1 MTAAAPWSV
10 KGIDPKARE
19 VAKELA
25 RRSGMTLGEWLNRI
39 ILEDEMPEEVTSEE
53 HFTARPFRAA
63 IEAPKSYM
71 PSSPII
77 GRPDFGRNDELSR
90 IAIALDRLTDRI
102 EDSETRTGLAISGV
116 EHSVR
121 HAMARIETAEREH
134 VAIAA
139 RVDTAAEQL
148 AAEQARAAERLRL
161 VEAEMIGPRSLEVM
175 RALEDSVTRVAGE
188 VFDVEARNRA
198 TVASLEDRLTVAE
211 GAAAAART
219 TFASLEERLAAAE
232 GQDTAAVID
241 EVVSGLAQRLAD
253 AEGRTGEALESLRN
267 SLVQLD
273 QRMYAADGSVRGD
286 LDKRL
291 EALADQLTRRVE
303 DARTEI
309 AERLASAGAGEIE
322 ARLGE
327 MAHEL
332 AAAEQRSAHAIET
345 MGREVLTMA
354 ETLNRRVQSA
364 EQRSAQAIEQVG
376 GEIARI
382 AGAVEN
388 RLGRTDQLHAEALER
403 LGEEIGKITER
414 LTDRII
420 QSERRAAQAIDD
432 VGEQVA
438 KVTERIEQRHER
450 AASDLAERIRQSE
463 ERTARLLEESH
474 VRLSA
479 PEPIIVAEPPSLAE
493 SESESE
499 VEFQPLAASAPVFA
513 RAEPARDELPAA
525 PAVFGAELF
534 SRAEPVSQPALDP
547 GNPSF
552 NEEDFAHVDAFAPA
566 GEFAPISETE
576 DEDRLD
582 LEAVPEAAHG
592 AALDAAAQAAPSL
605 STREVIEQARA
616 TARAAAAAPRPK
628 TLHAGDRR
636 PRSLRCGG
644 IFGALKPG
652 RPTSTWQTALMVAG
666 GAAFLSVGA
675 AGVVLMEGPGANRQ
689 AHETQ
694 PFEAPRAA
702 VALAPATSAP
712 PASPIEAP
720 VAPTAAPAATTPA
733 QDAIAT
739 DFVKAAAAAER
750 KQPGAL
756 ARLKA
761 IADGGHPPAQI
772 FLARLYETGQA
783 GVTLNLGEARRWT
796 ARAADA
802 GDPTAMH
809 NLALYYFRGEGGP
822 QDTAAAAQWFKKA
835 AQHGVVD
842 SQYNLGLLYQSGSG
856 VPRDLAQAYKWFTIA
871 ANSGDGEA
879 RASAMDLEAKLPAA
893 QLATAESQAAAFEP
907 AGGAPASQALAYGP
921 SVVSAQKILGRL
933 GYYKGRPDGSNSRD
947 LKLAVTAYQRDQGL
961 AATGSLDPTTVSRLS
976 VFSR

>member
-25 RRSGMTLGEWLNRI
+25 RRSGMTLGEWLNRV
-39 ILEDEMPEEVTSEE
+39 ILEDDMPEEVSSED
-53 HFTARPFRAA
+53 HFNVRPIRAA
-63 IEAPKSYM
+63 TEAPRSRM

-77 GRPDFGRNDELSR
+77 GRPDDLGR
-90 IAIALDRLTDRI
+90 IAFALDRLTDRI
-102 EDSETRTGLAISGV
+102 EASETRTGLAISGV

-134 VAIAA
+134 LAVATRFDA
-139 RVDTAAEQL
+139 AAEQL
-148 AAEQARAAERLRL
+148 AAEQGRASERMRL
-161 VEAEMIGPRSLEVM
+161 VEAEMIGPRSAEAIK
-175 RALEDSVTRVAGE
+175 ALEASVTRVAGE
-188 VFDVEARNRA
+188 VFEADARTRETLA
-198 TVASLEDRLTVAE
+198 GLEDRL
-211 GAAAAART
+211 AR
-219 TFASLEERLAAAE
+219 AE
-232 GQDTAAVID
+232 GQDVAEVI
-241 EVVSGLAQRLAD
+241 EAVVSRLAQRLAD
-253 AEGRTGEALESLRN
+253 AEARTGEALESLRE
-267 SLVQLD
+267 SLAQLD
-273 QRMYAADGSVRGD
+273 QRMYASDGSVRGD
-286 LDKRL
+286 LDNRL

-309 AERLASAGAGEIE
+309 AERLAATSSGQME
-322 ARLGE
+322 ARLGQIAQD
-327 MAHEL
+327 M
-332 AAAEQRSAHAIET
+332 AAAEQRSARAIET

-403 LGEEIGKITER
+403 LGAEIGRITER

-450 AASDLAERIRQSE
+450 AAGDLAERIRQSE
-463 ERTARLLEESH
+463 ERTARLLEDAR

-479 PEPIIVAEPPSLAE
+479 EPGATAAYAVPPPAM
-493 SESESE
+493 
-499 VEFQPLAASAPVFA
+499 
-513 RAEPARDELPAA
+513 RADDELPAA
-525 PAVFGAELF
+525 PMVFGEDLF
-534 SRAEPVSQPALDP
+534 SRAEPVVQPALDP
-547 GNPSF
+547 DNPAF
-552 NEEDFAHVDAFAPA
+552 DEEDFAHVDAFAPVD
-566 GEFAPISETE
+566 EFAPISETE
-576 DEDRLD
+576 DEDRFD
-582 LEAVPEAAHG
+582 
-592 AALDAAAQAAPSL
+592 LDAPLAPGETTSP

-616 TARAAAAAPRPK
+616 AARAAAAAPRPQ

-636 PRSLRCGG
+636 PRSLRGG
-644 IFGALKPG
+644 SIFGALKPG
-652 RPTSTWQTALMVAG
+652 RPASTWQTALMVAG

-675 AGVVLMEGPGANRQ
+675 AGVVLMEGPGGPGHARE
-689 AHETQ
+689 AA
-694 PFEAPRAA
+694 PFEGSPRAA
-702 VALAPATSAP
+702 VALTPETPAAQ
-712 PASPIEAP
+712 PAMIVTPVAAP
-720 VAPTAAPAATTPA
+720 VS
-733 QDAIAT
+733 DAVST
-739 DFVKAAAAAER
+739 GYVKVAAAVEQ

-761 IADGGHPPAQI
+761 MADDGHPPAQM

-783 GVTLNLGEARRWT
+783 GVVQNLGEARRWT
-796 ARAADA
+796 ARAAEA

-809 NLALYYFRGEGGP
+809 NLALFHFRGEGGP

-835 AQHGVVD
+835 AQRGIVD

-856 VPRDLAQAYKWFTIA
+856 VPRDAAQAYKWFTIA
-871 ANSGDGEA
+871 ANAGDGEA
-879 RASAMDLEAKLPAA
+879 RASAIELQNRLPTA
-893 QLATAESQAAAFEP
+893 QLASAENQANAFEP
-907 AGGAPASQALAYGP
+907 VGAAPAPQTQADGP
-921 SVVSAQKILGRL
+921 SAVAAQKILGRL
-933 GYYKGRPDGSNSRD
+933 GYYKGRPDASNSRD
-947 LKLAVTAYQRDQGL
+947 LKLAVAAYQHDQGL
-961 AATGSLDPTTVSRLS
+961 AATGSLDPATVSRLS

>member
-25 RRSGMTLGEWLNRI
+25 RRSGMTLGEWLNRV
-39 ILEDEMPEEVTSEE
+39 ILEDDMPEEVSSEA
-53 HFTARPFRAA
+53 HFTTRPFRAA
-63 IEAPKSYM
+63 IEAPKSFM
-71 PSSPII
+71 SSSPITARPDPGQSES
-77 GRPDFGRNDELSR
+77 GRPAELGR
-90 IAIALDRLTDRI
+90 IAVALDRLTDRI
-102 EDSETRTGLAISGV
+102 EASETRTGLAISGV

-134 VAIAA
+134 MAVATRFDA
-139 RVDTAAEQL
+139 AAEQL
-148 AAEQARAAERLRL
+148 AVEQARAAERMRL
-161 VEAEMIGPRSLEVM
+161 VEAEMTGPRSAEAM

-188 VFDVEARNRA
+188 VFDIDARNRA
-198 TVASLEDRLTVAE
+198 TLA
-211 GAAAAART
+211 G
-219 TFASLEERLAAAE
+219 LEERLARAE
-232 GQDTAAVID
+232 GEDPTAVID
-241 EVVSGLAQRLAD
+241 EVVSRLAQRLAD
-253 AEGRTGEALESLRN
+253 AEARTGEALDSLRD

-286 LDKRL
+286 LDNRL
-291 EALADQLTRRVE
+291 EALADQLTKRVD

-309 AERLASAGAGEIE
+309 AGR
-322 ARLGE
+322 
-327 MAHEL
+327 L
-332 AAAEQRSAHAIET
+332 AAAGSGQVEERLGRMAQEMAAVEQRSARAIEI

-364 EQRSAQAIEQVG
+364 EQRSAQAIETVG

-403 LGEEIGKITER
+403 LGSEIGKITER

-463 ERTARLLEESH
+463 ERTARLLEGAQA
-474 VRLSA
+474 RLDEEPKSA
-479 PEPIIVAEPPSLAE
+479 AETLADAEMPEVTP
-493 SESESE
+493 
-499 VEFQPLAASAPVFA
+499 AATMTFG
-513 RAEPARDELPAA
+513 RAEADDDELPAA

-552 NEEDFAHVDAFAPA
+552 SEEDFAHVDAFAPA
-566 GEFAPISETE
+566 GEFAPLSETDDDDHPDVE
-576 DEDRLD
+576 FDPPPLRQDT
-582 LEAVPEAAHG
+582 A
-592 AALDAAAQAAPSL
+592 SL

-636 PRSLRCGG
+636 PRAARGL
-644 IFGALKPG
+644 FGALKPG

-675 AGVVLMEGPGANRQ
+675 AGVVLMEGPGAARQ
-689 AHETQ
+689 AHEAL
-694 PFEAPRAA
+694 PFEANPRAA
-702 VALAPATSAP
+702 VALTPETAA
-712 PASPIEAP
+712 AP
-720 VAPTAAPAATTPA
+720 VATAIETPLAAVP
-733 QDAIAT
+733 
-739 DFVKAAAAAER
+739 VRAAAAPPLASDAVATDYVKVAAAVEQ

-756 ARLKA
+756 TRLKA
-761 IADGGHPPAQI
+761 IAEGGHAPAQM

-783 GVTLNLGEARRWT
+783 GVVLNLGEARRWT

-809 NLALYYFRGEGGP
+809 NLALYDFRGEGGA
-822 QDTAAAAQWFKKA
+822 QDTPAAAAWFRKA
-835 AQHGVVD
+835 AEHGVVD

-879 RASAMDLEAKLPAA
+879 RASATDLEAKLSAA
-893 QLATAESQAAAFEP
+893 QLALAEAQAKAFAP
-907 AGGAPASQALAYGP
+907 AGATSARQTLAYGP
-921 SVVSAQKILGRL
+921 SVVAAQKILGRL
-933 GYYKGRPDGSNSRD
+933 GYYKGRPDGANTRD

-961 AATGSLDPTTVSRLS
+961 AATGSLDPATVSRLS
-976 VFSR
+976 VFTR

>member
-19 VAKELA
+19 VAKVLA
-25 RRSGMTLGEWLNRI
+25 RRSGMTLGEWLNRV
-39 ILEDEMPEEVTSEE
+39 ILEDEMPEEVSSED

-63 IEAPKSYM
+63 IEVPKPYM
-71 PSSPII
+71 PNSPII
-77 GRPDFGRNDELSR
+77 GRPDLGRSDDVGR
-90 IAIALDRLTDRI
+90 IAVALDRLTDRI
-102 EDSETRTGLAISGV
+102 EAAETRTGLAISGV

-134 VAIAA
+134 LAVATRFDA
-139 RVDTAAEQL
+139 AAEQL
-148 AAEQARAAERLRL
+148 AAEQARAAERIRL
-161 VEAEMIGPRSLEVM
+161 VEAEMTGPRSAEAM

-188 VFDVEARNRA
+188 VFDVDARSRA
-198 TVASLEDRLTVAE
+198 TLA
-211 GAAAAART
+211 G
-219 TFASLEERLAAAE
+219 LEERLAQAE
-232 GQDTAAVID
+232 AGDRAGLID
-241 EVVSGLAQRLAD
+241 DVVSRLAQRLAD
-253 AEGRTGEALESLRN
+253 AEARTGEALDGLRD

-286 LDKRL
+286 LDHRL
-291 EALADQLTRRVE
+291 EILADQLTRRVE

-309 AERLASAGAGEIE
+309 AQRLAASGSGEVE
-322 ARLGE
+322 ARLGQ
-327 MAHEL
+327 MAQDL
-332 AAAEQRSAHAIET
+332 AAAEQRSAHAIES

-354 ETLNRRVQSA
+354 ETLNRRVHSA

-403 LGEEIGKITER
+403 LGSEIGKITER

-463 ERTARLLEESH
+463 ERTARLLETSQA
-474 VRLSA
+474 RLEVDPVSST
-479 PEPIIVAEPPSLAE
+479 PEFEPPVARFAQAE
-493 SESESE
+493 EAEHDLPS
-499 VEFQPLAASAPVFA
+499 AS
-513 RAEPARDELPAA
+513 
-525 PAVFGAELF
+525 AVFGAELL
-534 SRAEPVSQPALDP
+534 SRAEPVSLPALDP
-547 GNPSF
+547 GNPAF
-552 NEEDFAHVDAFAPA
+552 NEEDFAHVDAFAPMD
-566 GEFAPISETE
+566 EFAPIAETE
-576 DEDRLD
+576 DEDR
-582 LEAVPEAAHG
+582 PS
-592 AALDAAAQAAPSL
+592 LDAPPLRIDTNSL

-616 TARAAAAAPRPK
+616 AARAAAAAPRSK

-636 PRSLRCGG
+636 ARPARGG
-644 IFGALKPG
+644 GLFGALKPG

-675 AGVVLMEGPGANRQ
+675 AGVVLMEGPAATRQ
-689 AHETQ
+689 AHEAQ
-694 PFEAPRAA
+694 PFDGSPRAA
-702 VALAPATSAP
+702 VALAPDSVVAPAAATLEAP
-712 PASPIEAP
+712 PPA
-720 VAPTAAPAATTPA
+720 AAPAPGPA
-733 QDAIAT
+733 PAADAVAT
-739 DFVKAAAAAER
+739 DYVKVAAAMEQ

-756 ARLKA
+756 TRLKA
-761 IADGGHPPAQI
+761 IADGGHAPAQM

-783 GVTLNLGEARRWT
+783 GVVQNLAEARRWT

-822 QDTAAAAQWFKKA
+822 QDTPAAATWFKKA
-835 AQHGVVD
+835 AQRGVVD

-856 VPRDLAQAYKWFTIA
+856 VPRDLVQAYKWFMIA

-879 RASAMDLEAKLPAA
+879 RASAMELEAKLAPS
-893 QLATAESQAAAFEP
+893 QLAAAESQVGAFEP
-907 AGGAPASQALAYGP
+907 AGAAPTRQAEASGP
-921 SVVSAQKILGRL
+921 STINAQKILGRL

-947 LKLAVTAYQRDQGL
+947 LKLAVAAYQRDQGM
-961 AATGSLDPTTVSRLS
+961 AATGSLDPATVSRLS

>member
-25 RRSGMTLGEWLNRI
+25 RRSGMTLGEWLNRV

-77 GRPDFGRNDELSR
+77 ARPDLGRTGDLGR
-90 IAIALDRLTDRI
+90 IAVALDRLTDRI
-102 EDSETRTGLAISGV
+102 EASETRTGLAISGV

-134 VAIAA
+134 MAVATRFDA
-139 RVDTAAEQL
+139 AAEQL

-161 VEAEMIGPRSLEVM
+161 VEAEMTGPRSAEAM

-188 VFDVEARNRA
+188 VFEVEARNR
-198 TVASLEDRLTVAE
+198 V
-211 GAAAAART
+211 
-219 TFASLEERLAAAE
+219 TFATLEERLARSE
-232 GQDTAAVID
+232 GEDTAALIE
-241 EVVSGLAQRLAD
+241 EVVSRLAQRLAD
-253 AEGRTGEALESLRN
+253 AEARTGEALDSLRE

-273 QRMYAADGSVRGD
+273 QRMYASDGSVRGD
-286 LDKRL
+286 LDNRL

-309 AERLASAGAGEIE
+309 AERLAATGSGHME
-322 ARLGE
+322 ARLGQMAEE
-327 MAHEL
+327 MA
-332 AAAEQRSAHAIET
+332 AVEQRSARAIEA

-354 ETLNRRVQSA
+354 ETLNRRVQST

-388 RLGRTDQLHAEALER
+388 RLGRTDQMHAEALER
-403 LGEEIGKITER
+403 LGLEIGRITER

-438 KVTERIEQRHER
+438 QVTERIEQRHER

-463 ERTARLLEESH
+463 ERTARLLEDSH
-474 VRLSA
+474 IRLSA
-479 PEPIIVAEPPSLAE
+479 AEPVSPSEQE
-493 SESESE
+493 SRPDHT
-499 VEFQPLAASAPVFA
+499 QVFV
-513 RAEPARDELPAA
+513 RAEPATDELPAA

-534 SRAEPVSQPALDP
+534 SRAEPVSQMALDP
-547 GNPSF
+547 GNPAF
-552 NEEDFAHVDAFAPA
+552 NEEDFAHVDAFAPVD
-566 GEFAPISETE
+566 EFAPISETE
-576 DEDRLD
+576 DDDRRD
-582 LEAVPEAAHG
+582 LEAPPIREAAS
-592 AALDAAAQAAPSL
+592 SL

-616 TARAAAAAPRPK
+616 TARAAAAATRPA

-636 PRSLRCGG
+636 PRSLRGGG

-675 AGVVLMEGPGANRQ
+675 AGVVLMEGPSATRH
-689 AHETQ
+689 AREAL
-694 PFEAPRAA
+694 PFEASPRAA
-702 VALAPATSAP
+702 VALAPAAD
-712 PASPIEAP
+712 AP
-720 VAPTAAPAATTPA
+720 VGTAIEKPQTAAAPAAPISTQETV
-733 QDAIAT
+733 AT
-739 DFVKAAAAAER
+739 DYVKVAAAVEQ

-756 ARLKA
+756 TRLKA
-761 IADGGHPPAQI
+761 IAEGGHPPAQM

-783 GVTLNLGEARRWT
+783 GVVQNLGEARRWT
-796 ARAADA
+796 ARAANA

-822 QDTAAAAQWFKKA
+822 QDTPAAAQWFRSA

-856 VPRDLAQAYKWFTIA
+856 VPRDLTQAYKWFTIA

-879 RASAMDLEAKLPAA
+879 RASAMELEAKLPAT
-893 QLATAESQAAAFEP
+893 QLAAAESQATAFEP
-907 AGGAPASQALAYGP
+907 SGGAPTTQAPAYGP
-921 SVVSAQKILGRL
+921 SVVAAQKILGRL

-947 LKLAVTAYQRDQGL
+947 LRLAVTAYQRDQGL
-961 AATGSLDPTTVSRLS
+961 AATGSLDPATVSRLS
-976 VFSR
+976 VFTR

>member
-77 GRPDFGRNDELSR
+77 GRPDFGRNDDLSR

-161 VEAEMIGPRSLEVM
+161 VEAEMIGPRSLEAM

-198 TVASLEDRLTVAE
+198 TVASMEGRLAVAE
-211 GAAAAART
+211 GAGAAART

-253 AEGRTGEALESLRN
+253 AEGRTGEALESLRT

-286 LDKRL
+286 LDNRL

-309 AERLASAGAGEIE
+309 AQRLASADTGQIE
-322 ARLGE
+322 ARLGQ
-327 MAHEL
+327 MAQEL

-364 EQRSAQAIEQVG
+364 EQRSAHAIEQVG

-463 ERTARLLEESH
+463 ERTARLLEEAR
-474 VRLSA
+474 VRLDA
-479 PEPIIVAEPPSLAE
+479 PEPVALPLAVVVSEPEAEPEWEPEA
-493 SESESE
+493 
-499 VEFQPLAASAPVFA
+499 VSAHSQVFS
-513 RAEPARDELPAA
+513 RPEPIEDELPAA
-525 PAVFGAELF
+525 SAVFGAELY

-582 LEAVPEAAHG
+582 LGAAPAALETASEAAR
-592 AALDAAAQAAPSL
+592 SL

-628 TLHAGDRR
+628 TVHAGDRR
-636 PRSLRCGG
+636 PRSLRGGG

-689 AHETQ
+689 AHEAL

-702 VALAPATSAP
+702 VALAPATSAAAATRIET
-712 PASPIEAP
+712 PAAP
-720 VAPTAAPAATTPA
+720 AAAPAATTAA
-733 QDAIAT
+733 QDGVVA
-739 DFVKAAAAAER
+739 DYVKVAAAVER

-756 ARLKA
+756 TRLKA
-761 IADGGHPPAQI
+761 IADGGHPPAQM

-783 GVTLNLGEARRWT
+783 GVVQNLGEARRWT
-796 ARAADA
+796 TRAADA

-809 NLALYYFRGEGGP
+809 NLALYDFRGEGGP
-822 QDTAAAAQWFKKA
+822 ADTAAAAQWFKKA

-856 VPRDLAQAYKWFTIA
+856 VPRDLGQAYKWFTIA

-879 RASAMDLEAKLPAA
+879 RASALDLAAKLTAA
-893 QLATAESQAAAFEP
+893 QLATAESQATAFEP
-907 AGGAPASQALAYGP
+907 AGAAPAVQAMAYGP
-921 SVVSAQKILGRL
+921 SVVSAQKVLGRL

-961 AATGSLDPTTVSRLS
+961 AATGSLDPATVSRLS

>member
-25 RRSGMTLGEWLNRI
+25 RRSGMTLGEWLNRV
-39 ILEDEMPEEVTSEE
+39 ILEDDMPEDVTSEE
-53 HFTARPFRAA
+53 HFSARPIRSA

-71 PSSPII
+71 PSPTYSA
-77 GRPDFGRNDELSR
+77 RPDELGR
-90 IAIALDRLTDRI
+90 IAFALDRLTDRI
-102 EDSETRTGLAISGV
+102 EASETRTGLAISGV

-134 VAIAA
+134 MAVATRFDA
-139 RVDTAAEQL
+139 AAEQL
-148 AAEQARAAERLRL
+148 AAEQARAADRMRRMETELS
-161 VEAEMIGPRSLEVM
+161 GPRSTEAIKILE
-175 RALEDSVTRVAGE
+175 ESVSLMAGQVSAGE
-188 VFDVEARNRA
+188 ARTRA
-198 TVASLEDRLTVAE
+198 TLADLEAKLAS
-211 GAAAAART
+211 AAAGVDPAVVI
-219 TFASLEERLAAAE
+219 EE
-232 GQDTAAVID
+232 AV
-241 EVVSGLAQRLAD
+241 SRLAQRLAD
-253 AEGRTGEALESLRN
+253 AEGRTGEALDALRD

-286 LDKRL
+286 MDQRL
-291 EALADQLTRRVE
+291 ASLADDLSRRVE
-303 DARTEI
+303 DARTEL
-309 AERLASAGAGEIE
+309 AERLTTAGPGQVE
-322 ARLGE
+322 ARLGQ
-327 MAHEL
+327 MAEQM
-332 AAAEQRSAHAIET
+332 AAAEARSAHAIET

-364 EQRSAQAIEQVG
+364 EQRSAEAIEQVG

-450 AASDLAERIRQSE
+450 AAGDLAERIRQSE
-463 ERTARLLEESH
+463 ERTARMLEAAGA
-474 VRLSA
+474 RLGEAPPIAADPFEASA
-479 PEPIIVAEPPSLAE
+479 AGPRLDE
-493 SESESE
+493 SEG
-499 VEFQPLAASAPVFA
+499 
-513 RAEPARDELPAA
+513 DLPAA

-547 GNPSF
+547 SNPAF
-552 NEEDFAHVDAFAPA
+552 GEEDFAHVDAFAPA
-566 GEFAPISETE
+566 DAFAPIAETDVEADLEDDVPLALHDAAHQE
-576 DEDRLD
+576 DEP
-582 LEAVPEAAHG
+582 APFEAAS
-592 AALDAAAQAAPSL
+592 QL

-616 TARAAAAAPRPK
+616 AARAAAAAPRPK
-628 TLHAGDRR
+628 ILRAERR
-636 PRSLRCGG
+636 PRPMRAGG
-644 IFGALKPG
+644 LFGALKA
-652 RPTSTWQTALMVAG
+652 RPASTWQTALMVAG

-675 AGVVLMEGPGANRQ
+675 AGVVLMEGPAATHAARDSL
-689 AHETQ
+689 AFVET
-694 PFEAPRAA
+694 PRAA
-702 VALAPATSAP
+702 VALAPDPAP
-712 PASPIEAP
+712 PPLITTAQTRALP
-720 VAPTAAPAATTPA
+720 PTPAGPAAAPA
-733 QDAIAT
+733 QT
-739 DFVKAAAAAER
+739 DGLGADYVKVAAAVEQ

-756 ARLKA
+756 ARLKT
-761 IADGGHPPAQI
+761 IAESGHPPSQM

-783 GVTLNLGEARRWT
+783 GVTQNLSEARRWT
-796 ARAADA
+796 QRAAEA

-822 QDTAAAAQWFKKA
+822 QDTAAAAQWFTKA

-871 ANSGDGEA
+871 ANSGDSQA
-879 RASAMDLEAKLPAA
+879 RASALDLEAKLPAA
-893 QLATAESQAAAFEP
+893 QLAQAEGQAAAFEA
-907 AGGAPASQALAYGP
+907 AGSAPTPASGA
-921 SVVSAQKILGRL
+921 SVVAAQKILGRL
-933 GYYKGRPDGSNSRD
+933 GYYKGKPDGTASHD
-947 LKLAVTAYQRDQGL
+947 LKLAVSAYQRDQGL
-961 AATGSLDPTTVSRLS
+961 AATGALDPTTVSRLS